1 MSLKARRSPE
11 ILHERLASL
20 NNSSAEEDRTR
31 GSYVSH
37 ETKRSR
43 RLLSI
48 HFSPNAR
55 YPLLPMSSINIGV
68 IGLGYWGPNL
78 LRNFAENEAA
88 QLRWICD
95 QDEQRLTSMSRRYP
109 MAQTTTDYRAVAHD
123 QSVDAVAVVT
133 PVATHFT
140 IAKELLRA
148 GKHVLLEKPLAAT
161 VREAEELIDLAEQ
174 NKRTLMVDHT
184 FVYTGAVRKMKEIVS
199 SGELGDLLYF
209 DSVRINLGLF
219 QRDINVLWD
228 LAPHDLSIM
237 DYLID
242 RQPEGLSAIGSCHIE
257 KGIENIAYLIMK
269 FPGDFIAH
277 FHFNWLAPV
286 KIRHT
291 LIAGSSKMVLYDDI
305 EPTEKVRVYDK
316 GVTASRIGDREAA
329 YQTLVSYRTG
339 DVWAPK
345 LDSTEALRYV
355 VAEFLE
361 AIRAGRKSLTDG
373 HAGLRVVRLL
383 EAAQQSMKNGG
394 QAVMLGNTAQTA
406 PA

>member
-1 MSLKARRSPE
+1 
-11 ILHERLASL
+11 
-20 NNSSAEEDRTR
+20 
-31 GSYVSH
+31 
-37 ETKRSR
+37 
-43 RLLSI
+43 
-48 HFSPNAR
+48 
-55 YPLLPMSSINIGV
+55 MSSINVGV
-68 IGLGYWGPNL
+68 IGCGYWGPNL

-95 QDEQRLTSMSRRYP
+95 LDEQRLASMSRRYP
-109 MAQTTTDYRAVAHD
+109 MAQTTTDYRAVVD
-123 QSVDAVAVVT
+123 DPVVDAVAVVT
-133 PVATHFT
+133 PVATHFP
-140 IAKELLRA
+140 IAKELLQA

-161 VREAEELIDLAEQ
+161 AREAEELIEIAEQ
-174 NKRTLMVDHT
+174 NQRTLMVDHT

-199 SGELGDLLYF
+199 NGELGDLLYF

-237 DYLID
+237 DYLIE
-242 RQPEGLSAIGSCHIE
+242 RQPHAISALGSSHIE
-257 KGIENIAYLIMK
+257 RGIENIAYLVML
-269 FPGDFIAH
+269 FPDEFIAH

-286 KIRHT
+286 KIRRT
-291 LIAGSSKMVLYDDI
+291 MIAGSSKMVLYDDI

-316 GVTASRIGDREAA
+316 GVTASRASRESD

-361 AIRAGRKSLTDG
+361 SIRAGRPSLTDG
-373 HAGLRVVRLL
+373 YAGLRVVRLL
-383 EAAQQSMKNGG
+383 EAAQRSMKKY
-394 QAVMLGNTAQTA
+394 
-406 PA
+406 